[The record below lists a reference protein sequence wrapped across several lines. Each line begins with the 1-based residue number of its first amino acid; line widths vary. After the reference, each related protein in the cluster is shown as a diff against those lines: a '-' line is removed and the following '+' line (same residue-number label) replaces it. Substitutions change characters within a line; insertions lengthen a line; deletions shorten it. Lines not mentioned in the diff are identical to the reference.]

1 MNNEIANLY
10 GSESYPTSK
19 KENKVSTSIN
29 YSSKEVQEEIPM
41 DAIIKSKEISISI
54 REIENG
60 FLKTVSTS
68 THYCIKE
75 KDGDEE
81 DKYNYQSKTFYSK
94 EKPIDVSLKYDI

>member
-1 MNNEIANLY
+1 MEKEIAGLY
-10 GSESYPTSK
+10 GGESYPTPKS
-19 KENKVSTSIN
+19 ENRVSTNIN

-60 FLKTVSTS
+60 FLKTVSTN
-68 THYCIKE
+68 TYYCIKE

-81 DKYNYQSKTFYSK
+81 DKWNYQSKTYYSK
-94 EKPIDVSLKYDI
+94 EKPIDVSLKYDV